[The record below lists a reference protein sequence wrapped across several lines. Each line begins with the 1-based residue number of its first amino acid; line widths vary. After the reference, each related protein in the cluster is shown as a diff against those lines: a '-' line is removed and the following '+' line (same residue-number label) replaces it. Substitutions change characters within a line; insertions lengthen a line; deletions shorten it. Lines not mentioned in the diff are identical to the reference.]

1 MLFDLKLVHGERAH
15 VGRTFEPSAFDPPDE
30 EYRVAA
36 PVRLAMDVEKAGG
49 AVYRVT
55 GRVVTRL
62 ELVCGRCLDPFEIAV
77 DAPFELRYVP
87 AIDDA
92 AGGER
97 EIAEDD
103 LTTSFYR
110 DGVLDVTDLLREQF
124 QLALPM
130 KPLCSDACR
139 GLCAVCGANLNRT
152 TCECTPR
159 WEDPRLA
166 VLKGLLNRQK
176 EN

>member
-1 MLFDLKLVHGERAH
+1 MLLDLNKLHGSREH
-15 VGRTFEPSAFDPPDE
+15 VDRTLPPSVFEPADP
-30 EYRVAA
+30 EYRVIA
-36 PVRLAMDVEKAGG
+36 PVQVTMDVEKAGEDAF
-49 AVYRVT
+49 AVK
-55 GRVVTRL
+55 GRVSTML
-62 ELVCGRCLDPFEIAV
+62 EMSCGRCLDEFAVPV

-87 AIDDA
+87 QAENSGED
-92 AGGER
+92 ER

-103 LTTSFYR
+103 LTTAYYH
-110 DGVLDVTDLLREQF
+110 DGMLDVVDLLREQF

-139 GLCAVCGANLNRT
+139 GMCPQCGTNLNRT
-152 TCECTPR
+152 ECACRPQ

-166 VLKGLLNRQK
+166 ALKSLLTKEK